1 MVYIAYFT
9 ELNLQICDYSPKRHI
24 CREICKYAFD
34 ENFHG
39 HFCPRRKAAKFCH
52 PGGDKDLDQKNLCWL
67 LRRSDDYADKLS
79 SCVQHAGLA
88 AHQALMYRRA
98 IKLFEGKTDT
108 STTINFCISSLYGVP
123 WGHERGY
130 SGPSRTSQVV
140 PGCPPSL
147 LELTI
152 EALRLPMA
160 KNLFDSS
167 LPDSGPSFYKELEL
181 FISVRNMD

>member
-1 MVYIAYFT
+1 M
-9 ELNLQICDYSPKRHI
+9 
-24 CREICKYAFD
+24 
-34 ENFHG
+34 
-39 HFCPRRKAAKFCH
+39 
-52 PGGDKDLDQKNLCWL
+52 DQKNLCWL

-108 STTINFCISSLYGVP
+108 STTINFCISSLYGMP

-130 SGPSRTSQVV
+130 SPSRTSQVV

-147 LELTI
+147 MELTI

-167 LPDSGPSFYKELEL
+167 LPDSGPRFYKELEL